1 VQYCGDLIEA
11 SNAMQIQANLALKR
25 IPNASGDESPQSE
38 IWRDGQPMHQQV
50 PGAIL
55 EACVQWH
62 DKTLLLVTDDVPY
75 EEALRIILLDKDM
88 KMLDVAELGA
98 PYSTGAFKD
107 LMLLPPDALSFRF
120 IGDTTWTVTLLAQPG
135 FRRPFFTEPRGVS
148 RPFGF
153 QRQFVLDGQPVG
165 AGG

>member
-1 VQYCGDLIEA
+1 
-11 SNAMQIQANLALKR
+11 MHIQANLLLER
-25 IPNASGDESPQSE
+25 IPSATENEGPQSE
-38 IWRDGQPMHQQV
+38 IWLSGQSTHQQV
-50 PGAIL
+50 PGANL

-75 EEALRIILLDKDM
+75 EEALRIILLDQDM
-88 KMLDVAELGA
+88 KMIDAAELGA

-135 FRRPFFTEPRGVS
+135 FRLPFFTEPRGVS

-153 QRQFVLDGQPVG
+153 QRHFVVDGQPVG